1 MEDLATDGFIEMDR
15 KEMFGEGADWIDLAR
30 DGDQTNIFFWC

>member
-15 KEMFGEGADWIDLAR
+15 KEMFGDGADWIDLAL
-30 DGDQTNIFFWC
+30 DSEQTNTLVA